1 MSTAHQRS
9 LAAIWVRLEQAIR
22 THVADE
28 DVEEFL
34 DAVTT
39 IAGQHDT
46 HRGRGAGDAYL
57 EQVIRSLTGGIRD
70 DPTED

>member
-1 MSTAHQRS
+1 MATTHQRS
-9 LAAIWVRLEQAIR
+9 LAQIWVRLEQAIR

-46 HRGRGAGDAYL
+46 HGGHGAGNAYV
-57 EQVIRSLTGGIRD
+57 EQVIRSLTGGHQD
-70 DPTED
+70 DLTED